1 MHICKKKR
9 GEKSQM
15 AIYRNVHLSFW
26 TDNKVAD
33 DFTPED
39 KYFYLYLFTNPQTN
53 LCGCYEVS
61 LKQIANQTGYN
72 RDTIERLIERFEKVH
87 KVIVYS
93 KESKEILLLNW
104 YKYNWTKSEKFLTGL
119 DKSIREVKD
128 KEFKRYLLEIRS
140 NADTVS
146 IPYANGMDT
155 TVTFSFTDIY
165 SKDNNRDLNKD
176 NKDISKD
183 NSKNNSKGKNKIPKK
198 SKVEIYYPN
207 DEKLNQTFMD
217 FLDMR
222 NQMKKS
228 MTDRAI
234 SLAMS
239 KLQKLSQGDNE
250 VAIQILEQSIF
261 RNWIGLFPL
270 NDDNSSSR
278 DGGSENRQSQ
288 FEYLLNS
295 IKEDEENDQN
305 RS

>member
-1 MHICKKKR
+1 
-9 GEKSQM
+9 M

-128 KEFKRYLLEIRS
+128 KEFRRYLLEIRS
-140 NADTVS
+140 NTDMVS

-183 NSKNNSKGKNKIPKK
+183 YSKDNSKGKNKTPKK
-198 SKVEIYYPN
+198 PKVEIYYPN
-207 DEKLNQTFMD
+207 DEKLNQAFMD

-222 NQMKKS
+222 KQIKKP

-234 SLAMS
+234 SLAMN

-295 IKEDEENDQN
+295 IKEDEKNDQN

>member
-1 MHICKKKR
+1 
-9 GEKSQM
+9 
-15 AIYRNVHLSFW
+15 
-26 TDNKVAD
+26 
-33 DFTPED
+33 
-39 KYFYLYLFTNPQTN
+39 
-53 LCGCYEVS
+53 
-61 LKQIANQTGYN
+61 
-72 RDTIERLIERFEKVH
+72 
-87 KVIVYS
+87 
-93 KESKEILLLNW
+93 
-104 YKYNWTKSEKFLTGL
+104 
-119 DKSIREVKD
+119 
-128 KEFKRYLLEIRS
+128 
-140 NADTVS
+140 
-146 IPYANGMDT
+146 MDT

-165 SKDNNRDLNKD
+165 SKDNNRDL

>member
-1 MHICKKKR
+1 
-9 GEKSQM
+9 M

-128 KEFKRYLLEIRS
+128 KEFRRYLLEIRS
-140 NADTVS
+140 NADMVS

-183 NSKNNSKGKNKIPKK
+183 YSKDNSKGKNKTPKK
-198 SKVEIYYPN
+198 PKVEIYYPN
-207 DEKLNQTFMD
+207 DEKLNQAFMD

-222 NQMKKS
+222 KQIKKP

-234 SLAMS
+234 SLAMN

-295 IKEDEENDQN
+295 IKEDEKNDQN